1 VGCLPDGVA
10 ILTSKAND
18 DFLYT
23 LLTEM
28 IPEGDERDPFGEIH
42 R

>member
-10 ILTSKAND
+10 VQTSKAND

-23 LLTEM
+23 HLIKT
-28 IPEGDERDPFGEIH
+28 IPEGDERDPLGEIH